1 MDYFSKFY
9 KTFNKACVKF
19 LRVWTKNTIIGNS
32 ENIFESFSKIFLRK
46 LLKMHYLSI
55 FFKRF
60 NKPCVN
66 FSRVWTKN
74 EVLGN
79 FEKNLKIFD
88 ENAIEKLNIFIF
100 YFFENLLLKIEPSE
114 IPPFFY
120 NNFFSVSGGGHFPLS
135 PLATPLMLTYI

>member
-19 LRVWTKNTIIGNS
+19 LRVCTKNTIIGNS

-46 LLKMHYLSI
+46 LLKMHYLRI

-114 IPPFFY
+114 ITPFFY
-120 NNFFSVSGGGHFPLS
+120 NNFFRFRVGDISPLS